1 MFEVKK
7 VRTGEKRRR
16 KDKGDPADLDGYMGP
31 WREYEDEVCNNNGCF
46 LFYYTWKCDLYIKI
60 TCHFSFIIQLEL
72 LFVGV
77 IVNPR
82 YSMYKNS
89 ENVCVFTG
97 EAVIVALNVG
107 VQVNSKV
114 MVALMCVCVCVC
126 R

>member
-1 MFEVKK
+1 M
-7 VRTGEKRRR
+7 
-16 KDKGDPADLDGYMGP
+16 
-31 WREYEDEVCNNNGCF
+31 
-46 LFYYTWKCDLYIKI
+46 
-60 TCHFSFIIQLEL
+60 TCHLSFIIQLEL

-82 YSMYKNS
+82 YSIYKHS

-114 MVALMCVCVCVC
+114 MVALMCVCVCAGEGVKANAGADGHSG
-126 R
+126 